1 MTDSLFLRSTELKS
15 LEVALAEGACCSIVG
30 LSNVGKSALLRA
42 AAEANARTESAL
54 YVYVDCNSMLALTD
68 QAFYQVTLR
77 AALDAVKR
85 LGKKVSADLVTRV
98 EALYQTVIEAD
109 KPIVAALSF
118 NDGVALLCEQLQ
130 RRVALLFDE
139 FDDPFGALEG
149 RVFLNLRALHDKY
162 QSLVYVTATGMPL
175 TERRHDIEAGEFCE
189 LFVGHQITL
198 SLLSDKVARQAAAH
212 WSADDGAALDR
223 RLDRG
228 EIDFVIEQA
237 GGHPGLLRTTTRLV
251 VRVSGG
257 TPIDSRTQ
265 ALTLARERLESDS
278 VIRNECAKLWG
289 QLSPLEQE
297 ALLNFLSN
305 EGELPGGAVQA
316 DLVAKGLIVLDS
328 TPRVFGRLFA
338 GYAYRQRRTRQ
349 PAATGVHIDLDAGEV
364 WVDGGR
370 IPTLTDLEYR
380 LLLLLY
386 GRLSKL
392 CDKYQIVEAVW
403 GQDYIDEVD
412 DARIEKL
419 ISRLRSKLERDP
431 ANPKYL
437 QTVRGRGYKLTSA

>member
-1 MTDSLFLRSTELKS
+1 MTDSLFLRSTDLIA
-15 LEVALAEGACCSIVG
+15 LEAALAEGACCSIVG
-30 LSNVGKSALLRA
+30 LSNIGKSMLLRA
-42 AAEANARTESAL
+42 AAEANIRTDSAL

-77 AALDAVKR
+77 AALDAARR
-85 LGKKVSADLVTRV
+85 LGKQVPAELVKRV
-98 EALYQTVIEAD
+98 EMLYQTVIEAER
-109 KPIVAALSF
+109 PIVAALSF
-118 NDGVALLCEQLQ
+118 NDGVALLCEQLN

-162 QSLVYVTATGMPL
+162 ESLVYVTATGMPL
-175 TERRHDIEAGEFCE
+175 ADRRHDADAGEFCE

-198 SLLSDKVARQAAAH
+198 SLLTDDMARQAVAH
-212 WSADDGAALDR
+212 WSAEENVT
-223 RLDRG
+223 LDRG
-228 EIDFVIEQA
+228 EVDFVIEQA
-237 GGHPGLLRTTTRLV
+237 GGHPGLLRTATRLV
-251 VRVSGG
+251 VRVASGA
-257 TPIDSRTQ
+257 PIGSRTQ

-278 VIRNECAKLWG
+278 VIRSECAKLWG

-305 EGELPGGAVQA
+305 EGELPGGLIQA
-316 DLVAKGLIVLDS
+316 DLVAKGLIVLDT

-349 PAATGVHIDLDAGEV
+349 AAASGVHIDVDAGEV
-364 WVDGGR
+364 WVDGER
-370 IPTLTDLEYR
+370 VPTLTDLEYR

-437 QTVRGRGYKLTSA
+437 QTVRGRGYKLISA

>member
-1 MTDSLFLRSTELKS
+1 MADSLFLRSTDLVA
-15 LEVALAEGACCSIVG
+15 LEAALAEGNCCSIVG
-30 LSNVGKSALLRA
+30 LSNVGKSTLLRA
-42 AAEANARTESAL
+42 AAEANARAEAAL
-54 YVYVDCNSMLALTD
+54 HVYVDCNSMLALTD

-77 AALDAVKR
+77 GALDAARR
-85 LGKKVSADLVTRV
+85 LGKQVPADLVKRV
-98 EALYQTVIEAD
+98 EALYQTVIEAER
-109 KPIVAALSF
+109 PIVAALSF
-118 NDGVALLCEQLQ
+118 NDGIALLCEQLP

-162 QSLVYVTATGMPL
+162 ESLMYVTATGMPL
-175 TERRHDIEAGEFCE
+175 TDRRHDAEAGEFCE

-198 SLLSDKVARQAAAH
+198 SLLTADMAQQAVAR
-212 WSADDGAALDR
+212 WGTEDGAVLDH
-223 RLDRG
+223 G
-228 EIDFVIEQA
+228 AIEFVIDQA
-237 GGHPGLLRTTTRLV
+237 GGHPGLLRTTARLV
-251 VRVSGG
+251 ARMVGG
-257 TPIDSRTQ
+257 IPIDSRTQ
-265 ALTLARERLESDS
+265 ALALARERLESDS
-278 VIRNECAKLWG
+278 VIRSECAKLWG
-289 QLSPLEQE
+289 QLSPVEQE
-297 ALLNFLSN
+297 ALLNFLADD
-305 EGELPGGAVQA
+305 GELPGGLVRA
-316 DLVAKGLIVLDS
+316 DLIAKGLIIME
-328 TPRVFGRLFA
+328 PAPHVFGRLFA

-349 PAATGVHIDLDAGEV
+349 TVASGVHVDVDAGEV
-364 WVDGGR
+364 WIDGER

-386 GRLSKL
+386 GRLGKL

>member
-1 MTDSLFLRSTELKS
+1 MTDPLFLRSTDLTA
-15 LEVALAEGACCSIVG
+15 LEAALAEGACCSIVG

-42 AAEANARTESAL
+42 AADANARIESAL
-54 YVYVDCNSMLALTD
+54 YVYVDCNLMLALTD

-85 LGKKVSADLVTRV
+85 LGKKVSSDLVTRV

-162 QSLVYVTATGMPL
+162 ESLVYVTATGMPL
-175 TERRHDIEAGEFCE
+175 AERRHDVEAGEFCE

-198 SLLSDKVARQAAAH
+198 SLLTDKVARQAAMH
-212 WSADDGAALDR
+212 WSTDDGTALDHDLIEFV
-223 RLDRG
+223 LD
-228 EIDFVIEQA
+228 QA
-237 GGHPGLLRTTTRLV
+237 GGHPGLLRTATRLV
-251 VRVSGG
+251 MRVAGG

-278 VIRNECAKLWG
+278 VIRSECAKLWG

-316 DLVAKGLIVLDS
+316 DLVARGLIVLEA

-349 PAATGVHIDLDAGEV
+349 AAATGVHIDLDAGEV
-364 WVDGGR
+364 WVDGER
-370 IPTLTDLEYR
+370 VPTLTDLEYR

-419 ISRLRSKLERDP
+419 VSRLRGKLERDP

-437 QTVRGRGYKLTSA
+437 QTVRGRGYKLISA